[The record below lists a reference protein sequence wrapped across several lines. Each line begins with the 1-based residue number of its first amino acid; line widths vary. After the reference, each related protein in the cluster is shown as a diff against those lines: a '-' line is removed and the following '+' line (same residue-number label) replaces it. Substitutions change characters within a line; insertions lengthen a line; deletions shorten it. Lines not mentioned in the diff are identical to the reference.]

1 MATAV
6 LQDEGAGKPGA
17 SPSKFGVTRRYE
29 HLFFSGMALLILGT
43 VFLGFARTYFLAGV
57 FRAPLPNLLIHI
69 HGAVFFS
76 WILLLIAQTSLV
88 SAGRVDVHRRLG
100 LAVFGLA
107 CLMVILGTLAA
118 TDALRRTFGGFVQDP
133 KTFYIVP
140 ITDMLIFGTLIFF
153 AFRAR
158 LNPPAHKRLIL
169 IATTALMIAAVA
181 RWPFAFIQQTPLWV
195 SELCTYGF
203 LALLA
208 AYDLW
213 STRKIHRATIW
224 GSLFLI
230 FVQRVRL
237 PIGETAIW
245 HSFATWAQNL
255 ARSISH

>member
-6 LQDEGAGKPGA
+6 LQDGGVGKPGA
-17 SPSKFGVTRRYE
+17 SPSKFGPTRRYE

-69 HGAVFFS
+69 HGAAFSS

-118 TDALRRTFGGFVQDP
+118 TDALRREAPGMDP
-133 KTFYIVP
+133 KTFYIIP
-140 ITDMLIFGTLIFF
+140 LTDMVVFSTLVVF

-158 LNPPAHKRLIL
+158 FDPPAHKRLIL
-169 IATTALMIAAVA
+169 IATTALMIAAIA

-203 LALLA
+203 LALLL
-208 AYDLW
+208 AYDVL
-213 STRKIHRATIW
+213 SMRKVHRATIW

-237 PIGETAIW
+237 PIGGTGVW
-245 HSFATWAQNL
+245 HAFATWAQNL